1 MDSYKLK
8 NNEES
13 RQKAEIM
20 KMHMNIQCPK
30 TDVIDIMEEP
40 INYKRKN
47 SMQKSLNNKSTVVD
61 RKDIQFQHLQNE
73 NISLLQKLNKKK
85 AEVAMQKKQIDTL
98 QRQYF
103 DKSRTSYSTPINEVQ
118 PNSKLIEENLF
129 LRNEL
134 KKKNK
139 EISEL
144 YIENKLLKNDSGK
157 IEGLRKRLYSILE
170 FGAKEY
176 DYLKG
181 TEFKMHN
188 SEELFD
194 QINRLVEYLVSE
206 KRALEEKYVKLLELH
221 NNLLDRKSVV

>member
-1 MDSYKLK
+1 MMQGSELF
-8 NNEES
+8 NHLS
-13 RQKAEIM
+13 GAKA
-20 KMHMNIQCPK
+20 
-30 TDVIDIMEEP
+30 
-40 INYKRKN
+40 
-47 SMQKSLNNKSTVVD
+47 VVD
-61 RKDIQFQHLQNE
+61 RKDIKFQHLQNE

-98 QRQYF
+98 HRQYF

-221 NNLLDRKSVV
+221 NNLLEKDGNYSVEYIYKLKDRKASCRERVSSPV